1 MTTHH
6 HHQAHE
12 TEKHKPSHPQGPRR
26 GLHKDWRTWL
36 VIGLM
41 LAAMGIYVLSLDDA
55 IQPGGAVPGGNPAA
69 GAQANPVK

>member
-12 TEKHKPSHPQGPRR
+12 TERHKHSHPQGPRR

-41 LAAMGIYVLSLDDA
+41 LVAMGIYVLSLDDA
-55 IQPGGAVPGGNPAA
+55 VQPGGAAPGGNPAA
-69 GAQANPVK
+69 GAPANPVK

>member
-6 HHQAHE
+6 HTHKQNE
-12 TEKHKPSHPQGPRR
+12 EKHRINKFLQP

-41 LAAMGIYVLSLDDA
+41 LAAIGVYVITLDDSLQSGNVPRQGVPA
-55 IQPGGAVPGGNPAA
+55 AAVPR
-69 GAQANPVK
+69 